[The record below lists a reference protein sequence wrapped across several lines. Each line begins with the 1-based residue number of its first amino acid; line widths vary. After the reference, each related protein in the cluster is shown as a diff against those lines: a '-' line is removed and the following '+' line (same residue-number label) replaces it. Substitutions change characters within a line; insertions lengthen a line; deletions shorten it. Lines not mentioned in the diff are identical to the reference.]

1 MVRFAKSGAA
11 LVVAMLVMVTA
22 MAAPAWAKEEHYVSG
37 ALGAGELSLEG
48 RSGLVY
54 DKENEDLYVADT
66 GHGRIARYAATD
78 GEPQG
83 SLATLSEPTFLALDS
98 SSGDIYAGEGKEGI
112 VKLDSS
118 GSPVT
123 SWGTGGHMGG
133 FGEIGGIAVDPSG
146 NLFVFGTDFAVHELS
161 PTGSVT
167 NECTEP
173 YRISNNNGNPVE
185 IQVNPVGIA
194 VDGQGHLYLSL
205 MAPML
210 GGISPFVAKITTACG
225 KVQEV
230 IGNSYDTLRSAG
242 IDEADNSV
250 FTSRK
255 ETGGRVSHYT
265 AEGEPIGG
273 GGPGG
278 PGTFGLGQGVVE
290 TGQLTVRS
298 SDETVWVNDLG
309 HNDIAVYSVG
319 NIEPPQIEILA
330 PTEATTSS
338 VRLRAKINPGAPA
351 GNPPAWNVSYRIG
364 CINLSLEEE
373 HPSGGCSGVEG
384 IVPAGTEPVLVEGVA
399 EHLEAASEYAV
410 FVEWQNAAYLSESV
424 PRRAEWQD
432 GPHFQTGAVA
442 PTIEEAFVTEASES
456 MGTVTARINPHGAE
470 TGYRIEY
477 VTQAQFEASGFVGAT
492 RTPEQLIP
500 VGVKS
505 VPVSVALS
513 GLTASTPYV
522 ARVFAT
528 NTIASSVEEVL
539 SEPIGFMT
547 REPALLPGSGCSNEA
562 FRSGFGALLPDCRA
576 YEQATPTDKNGGGPE
591 SVPGVFQA
599 TEEPAGITFYSQGG
613 IPGGVGAQDYPS
625 FFSTRGEGAWGT
637 QGLLP
642 PATLGRR
649 GEYLGLTPGGRYSIT
664 EASRYEPAAGK
675 YGTGLFERDLHSGQ
689 MTTIVPYQAEC
700 PNLTCYHLAGA
711 SPDGSRVLIES
722 TAPLTKGQ
730 AGEETPAGQHHVF
743 FWERGSGTI
752 SLVDVKENGE
762 PLPEGGF
769 AGPLGGVF
777 GDTHTGGSTGNYYVQ
792 ALNAVSHD
800 GDEIVYSEAGPSEEE
815 VEEGAEGE
823 GHLQLYVRVGLGS
836 VSPHSIKVSAYQEGR
851 GGHEYPADFLEAT
864 PDGRY
869 VFFMSKAELTSD
881 SYSGEGTASLY
892 RYDVASEKLV
902 DVTTEKKQKFAAGPG
917 VVGMIGA
924 SESGQLL
931 YLVST
936 TVLTTDP
943 GPGGVAEAGKP
954 NLYLWQEGAK
964 KPYDFIATLRGLS
977 MDEAWSDARDWSQL
991 VEDNGGY
998 YNKSARVSADGG
1010 AIVFSSHQALTGQEN
1025 RARSCGN
1032 GQGLG
1037 PCSEFFRYS
1046 AATGSLDCLSCDSTG
1061 VQPVGSAAIGTLFVE
1076 SMDLPNVYGAP
1087 FLPKNLSADGN
1098 RFFFETPDPLLAA
1111 DVNGGSGCQVQEF
1124 EAKSSCMDVYEWEA
1138 PGAGSC
1144 QQASAASPNGG
1155 CLYLISTGQS
1165 EQGSYFADADREGRS
1180 VYLVTYS
1187 RLVPA
1192 DRDNI
1197 SDIYDAAAGGGLA
1210 SQHQEPAIPCGSR
1223 QACQGPQTTPQ
1234 VATSPGSS
1242 SFAGPGNPKANQKK
1256 QKKQKKKSRKQH
1268 RKHHH
1273 KAKSRNRG
1281 GRK

>member
-1 MVRFAKSGAA
+1 MMVRFAKSGAA
-11 LVVAMLVMVTA
+11 LVVAMFVMATA
-22 MAAPAWAKEEHYVSG
+22 MVAPASAKEEHYVSG
-37 ALGAGELSLEG
+37 ALGAGELSLEE
-48 RSGLVY
+48 RSGIVY
-54 DKENEDLYVADT
+54 DEEKEDVYVADT

-78 GEPQG
+78 GKPQG
-83 SLATLSEPTFLALDS
+83 SLATLTEPTFLAFDG
-98 SSGDIYAGEGKEGI
+98 SSGDVYAGEGKEGI

-118 GSPVT
+118 GSPVA
-123 SWGTGGHMGG
+123 SWGAGGHIGG

-146 NLFVFGTDFAVHELS
+146 NLFVLGVDAVLHELS
-161 PTGSVT
+161 PAGTQTNQCTVPYLKDTRNGVPIELTVSPTG
-167 NECTEP
+167 
-173 YRISNNNGNPVE
+173 IS
-185 IQVNPVGIA
+185 
-194 VDGQGHLYLSL
+194 VDGE
-205 MAPML
+205 
-210 GGISPFVAKITTACG
+210 GGFYYALLEPDGFSGAEPRLAKSTTRCEKKVARFTNISTTL
-225 KVQEV
+225 K
-230 IGNSYDTLRSAG
+230 SST
-242 IDEADNSV
+242 IDAADNSV
-250 FTSRK
+250 FMTRN
-255 ETGGRVSHYT
+255 ETNGRVSHFS
-265 AEGEPIGG
+265 ADGKPIGG

-278 PGTFGLGQGVVE
+278 EGTFGYQQGVVE

-309 HNDIAVYSVG
+309 HNNVAIYSVG

-364 CINLSLEEE
+364 CINLSLEEKF
-373 HPSGGCSGVEG
+373 PSGRCNGVEG
-384 IVPAGTEPVLVEGVA
+384 TVPAGSEPVLVEGVA

-410 FVEWQNAAYLSESV
+410 FVEWQNGAYLNESF

-432 GPHFQTGAVA
+432 GPHFQTGAIA

-456 MGTVTARINPHGAE
+456 TGTVTARINPHGAE

-477 VTQAQFEASGFVGAT
+477 VTQAQFEASGFAGAT

-500 VGVKS
+500 AGVKS
-505 VPVSVALS
+505 VPISVALS
-513 GLTASTPYV
+513 GLTDSTPYV

-528 NTIASSVEEVL
+528 STIAGSVEEVL
-539 SEPIGFMT
+539 SEPIVFMT

-562 FRSGFGALLPDCRA
+562 FRSNFSALLPDCRA

-599 TEEPAGITFYSQGG
+599 TEEPGGITFYSQGG

-625 FFSTRGEGAWGT
+625 FVSTRGEGAWNT

-642 PATLGRR
+642 PATLGHR

-664 EASRYEPAAGK
+664 EATQYDPASDEYA
-675 YGTGLFERDLHSGQ
+675 TGLFERDLKSGQ
-689 MTTIVPYQAEC
+689 MTTIVPYNDEC
-700 PNLTCYHLAGA
+700 PSLTCYNLAGA
-711 SPDGSRVLIES
+711 SADGSRVFIES
-722 TAPLTKGQ
+722 KAPLTKGQ

-743 FWERGSGTI
+743 FWERGSGQI
-752 SLVDVKENGE
+752 SLVDVRENGE

-777 GDTHTGGSTGNYYVQ
+777 GNTHTGGSVGNYYVQ
-792 ALNAVSHD
+792 ALNAVSPD

-815 VEEGAEGE
+815 VEEGEKGE
-823 GHLQLYVRVGLGS
+823 GQLQLYVRVGLGS
-836 VSPHSIKVSAYQEGR
+836 GSPRSIKVSAYQEGR
-851 GGHEYPADFLEAT
+851 GGREYPAEFLEAT

-869 VFFMSKAELTSD
+869 VFFRSKAELTSD

-892 RYDVASEKLV
+892 RYDVAGKKLV

-917 VVGMIGA
+917 VVGLIGA
-924 SESGQLL
+924 SESGQLV

-936 TVLTTDP
+936 TVLTTES
-943 GPGGVAEAGKP
+943 GPGGAVAEAGKP

-964 KPYDFIATLRGLS
+964 KPYDFITTLRGLS
-977 MDEAWSDARDWSQL
+977 MDETWSDARDWSQL

-1010 AIVFSSHQALTGQEN
+1010 AIVFSSHRALTGQEN

-1046 AATGSLDCLSCDSTG
+1046 AATNNLDCISCDPTG
-1061 VQPVGSAAIGTLFVE
+1061 VQPLGSAAIGTLFVE
-1076 SMDLPNVYGAP
+1076 AMDLPNVYGAP

-1144 QQASAASPNGG
+1144 PQASAASPDGG
-1155 CLYLISTGQS
+1155 CLSLISTGQS
-1165 EQGSYFADADREGRS
+1165 NQGSYFADADREGRD
-1180 VYLVTYS
+1180 VYFVTYS

-1210 SQHQEPAIPCGSR
+1210 SQHQEPAVPCGSK
-1223 QACQGPQTTPQ
+1223 QACQGPQTSPQ
-1234 VATSPGSS
+1234 VATSPGTS
-1242 SFAGPGNPKANQKK
+1242 SFAGPGNQKAK

-1281 GRK
+1281 GRR